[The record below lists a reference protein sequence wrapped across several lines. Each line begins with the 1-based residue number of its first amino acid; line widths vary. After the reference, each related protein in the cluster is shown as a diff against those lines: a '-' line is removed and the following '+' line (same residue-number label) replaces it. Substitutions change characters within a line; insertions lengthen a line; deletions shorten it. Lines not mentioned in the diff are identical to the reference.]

1 MKHFLSIITFI
12 FVYQVALAQIP
23 NGYYDD
29 AYGLTGGELKNAL
42 HIIIDDHNNQ
52 SYNSLWTHFETT
64 DDKPNGKVWD
74 MYSDVQGGTPPY
86 QYDFGS
92 DQCGTYQQEGDCYNR
107 EHSFPKSWFNEAYP
121 MYTDLFVLIPA
132 DGYVNGMRSNL
143 PYGEVGSASWTSQN
157 GSQRGSCSY
166 PGYSGI
172 VFEPIDAYKG
182 DLARGY
188 FYMATR
194 YKDQFSSFSSPMI
207 SGDDFS
213 SWAIT
218 LLIDWHQADPVS
230 QKEIDRNNAI
240 YSIQY
245 NRNPYIDHPEFV
257 ECVWLGICN
266 YGPQITDVAY
276 SPVAPQASDQVTVTA
291 EITDEGSI
299 SSATLVWGV
308 NSTPSNNI
316 PMNNTSGDTYSAIV
330 PAQQNGST
338 VNFYITA
345 IDNDD
350 NETQSNLYSYM
361 VGEQE
366 IALIDEDFS
375 SCPPGG
381 WLMYSASCPDRNWEC
396 STNGYME
403 VNAYGGSEPADEW
416 LITPALN
423 LYDFVDGILSFET
436 WTKYEDNFYPP
447 LTLEY
452 STDYPGEGN
461 PYAATWTELSFNAA
475 PENSETWTHS
485 GEIDLSGISDNEVY
499 LGFHYISSGNF
510 GGNCAW
516 WEIDNV
522 ILTASPSVVNEYPNN
537 IGQFKIYPN
546 PAKDEFHII
555 SKRILHG
562 NTGIKILNTQG
573 KVVLNKNFTYPSHNN
588 LISLNIQVLMPGLY
602 IIEITNQDKIYY
614 KKLLLE

>member
-1 MKHFLSIITFI
+1 MKHFLSIITLI
-12 FVYQVALAQIP
+12 IAYQTATAQIP
-23 NGYYDD
+23 SGYYDD
-29 AYGLTGGELKNAL
+29 AIGLTGSDLKDAL

-52 SYNSLWTHFETT
+52 SYSSLWTHFETT

-74 MYSDVQGGTPPY
+74 MYSDVPGGTPPY

-107 EHSFPKSWFNEAYP
+107 EHSFPGSWFNEAYP
-121 MYTDLFVLIPA
+121 MYTDLFHLIPA

-157 GSQRGSCSY
+157 GSKRGSCSY
-166 PGYSGI
+166 PGYSGS
-172 VFEPIDAYKG
+172 VFEPIDEYKG

-207 SGDDFS
+207 SGGDFS
-213 SWAIT
+213 SWAIN

-266 YGPQITDVAY
+266 YAPQINDVVY

-291 EITDEGSI
+291 EITDEESV

-308 NSTPSNNI
+308 NSTPSNDI
-316 PMNNTSGDTYSAIV
+316 TMNNTTGDTYSASV
-330 PAQQNGST
+330 PAQQNGDV

-350 NETQSNLYSYM
+350 NETQSNQYSYT
-361 VGEQE
+361 VGLQD
-366 IALIDEDFS
+366 ITLIDEDFS
-375 SCPPGG
+375 NCPPGG

-396 STNGYME
+396 SSNGYME

-423 LYDFVDGILSFET
+423 LYDFIDGILSFET
-436 WTKYEDNFYPP
+436 WTKYEDSFYPP
-447 LTLEY
+447 LTLKY

-461 PYAATWTELSFNAA
+461 PYSATWTELSFNVA

-499 LGFHYISSGNF
+499 VGFHYISSGNF
-510 GGNCAW
+510 GGNCAL

-522 ILTASPSVVNEYPNN
+522 LLTASPSDINEAQ
-537 IGQFKIYPN
+537 GSDEQFRIYPN
-546 PAKDEFHII
+546 PANRVFHII
-555 SKRILHG
+555 NKPMLHG
-562 NTGIKILNTQG
+562 KTGIKILNTQY
-573 KVVLNKNFTYPSHNN
+573 KAVIAKNHIISTNN
-588 LISLNIQVLMPGLY
+588 NIITLNIQALTPGLY
-602 IIEITNQDKIYY
+602 IVEIKNQGKAYY
-614 KKLLLE
+614 KKLLVK